1 MNEINIDDFNIVEDS
16 EMRLALFNFFNT
28 KDLVRSSAL
37 KQKHLYISYF
47 KNIKL
52 SDLTRL
58 TFADIWDSIKSKK
71 NQIGLFSKTNINFLG
86 FLLKNNLYKGDDLEE
101 LIPFTTLLYTSPSN
115 SSYNNTTFL
124 DRKRT
129 VDNFLFI
136 PILPNLEVVQT

>member
-58 TFADIWDSIKSKK
+58 TFADIWDSIK
-71 NQIGLFSKTNINFLG
+71 IFYI
-86 FLLKNNLYKGDDLEE
+86 
-101 LIPFTTLLYTSPSN
+101 II
-115 SSYNNTTFL
+115 
-124 DRKRT
+124 T
-129 VDNFLFI
+129 V
-136 PILPNLEVVQT
+136 